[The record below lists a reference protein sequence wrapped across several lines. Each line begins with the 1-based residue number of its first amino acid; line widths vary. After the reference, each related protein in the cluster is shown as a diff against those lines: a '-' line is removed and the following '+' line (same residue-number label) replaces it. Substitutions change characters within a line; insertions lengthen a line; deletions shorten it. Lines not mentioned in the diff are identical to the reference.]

1 MWDVNVPGKVKEEGK
16 EKGGQGV
23 ESKSRAHASPASR
36 QVVLYRLDMGH
47 GAGQLSNIHTL
58 LNPVH

>member
-23 ESKSRAHASPASR
+23 KSKSHAQASPASR
-36 QVVLYRLDMGH
+36 QVVLYRLV
-47 GAGQLSNIHTL
+47 LVLIFRYL
-58 LNPVH
+58 VLIL